1 MNRPTVLI
9 LLALSI
15 SLLAVPISAQDA
27 PETPVPTQAPTDTPE
42 AEPGSDTGEWIDN
55 ATQWITAEYQ
65 PERGTVEVTIHS
77 EIPQQITI
85 SDSGAFVEG
94 GQVDQRTIFLKPAET
109 RTFRFPITVV
119 DHGLGQEFAGVS
131 ITTSKTLYAVPLE
144 SSSPLIGGPWTVGDV
159 QLVGLVVG
167 SGVSIITLL
176 ILLRS
181 RFDLDADPE
190 RVA

>member
-1 MNRPTVLI
+1 MV
-9 LLALSI
+9 LSI
-15 SLLAVPISAQDA
+15 SLLPIPISAQDA
-27 PETPVPTQAPTDTPE
+27 PDAPTPTQSPTETPE
-42 AEPGSDTGEWIDN
+42 AGSESGSGEWIDN
-55 ATQWITAEYQ
+55 ATQLISAEYQ
-65 PERGTVEVTIHS
+65 EGSESVEVTIHS

-94 GQVDQRTIFLKPAET
+94 GQVDQRSIYLKPGET
-109 RTFRFPITVV
+109 RTIRFPITVI
-119 DHGLGQEFAGVS
+119 DQGFGQEFVGIS

-159 QLVGLVVG
+159 QLVGLVIG